1 MNDNQGVDFIG
12 MIKDR
17 FTMLINW
24 MKPSPADP
32 AALAILK
39 LILKIP
45 VFVLVLAL
53 SPVILIILLFV
64 FLAAF

>member
-1 MNDNQGVDFIG
+1 MKDNQGVDFTG

-17 FTMLINW
+17 FNMLINW
-24 MKPSPADP
+24 MKPSPRDP
-32 AALAILK
+32 AVLAILK

-45 VFVLVLAL
+45 VFVLLLAL
-53 SPVILIILLFV
+53 SPVIVIILFFV